1 MLLYV
6 GRLAKEKNV
15 EELLEYQQK
24 IQESGTILM
33 IVGGGPYLETLR
45 KKGSRTGCDGKA
57 LFLPEWYH
65 PLK

>member
-45 KKGSRTGCDGKA
+45 KKAAELGVTESVI
-57 LFLPEWYH
+57 LPEWYH